1 MSPRRT
7 LLPALGD
14 APLAPFPPTTTAL
27 KQPNGL
33 LAWGGGLEP
42 ERLLAAYRQGVF
54 PWYSAGDPILWWSP
68 DPRCVLLPGQ
78 VHISRRTRRRFNSGA
93 FRLEA
98 DSAFAEVVNACAAP
112 RAGQPGTWI
121 TPDMFEA
128 YCALHRAGYAHSV
141 EVWSGNLLAGGIY
154 GIALGRMF
162 YGESMFSRKPDAS
175 KIALIALCRFLQ
187 SANFGLLDCQ
197 VPNPHLKSMGAAE
210 ISRQEFEARLRE
222 LVAEPGIPGLW
233 TGMLDV
239 KHRW

>member
-1 MSPRRT
+1 
-7 LLPALGD
+7 
-14 APLAPFPPTTTAL
+14 
-27 KQPNGL
+27 
-33 LAWGGGLEP
+33 
-42 ERLLAAYRQGVF
+42 
-54 PWYSAGDPILWWSP
+54 
-68 DPRCVLLPGQ
+68 VLLPGQ

-98 DSAFAEVVNACAAP
+98 DSAFAEVINACAAP

-121 TPDMFEA
+121 TQDMREG

-141 EVWSGNLLAGGIY
+141 EVWRGNLLAGGIY

-162 YGESMFSRKPDAS
+162 YGESMFSREPDAS

-197 VPNPHLKSMGAAE
+197 VPNPHLASMGAVE

-222 LVAEPGIPGLW
+222 LVAEPEIPGPW
-233 TGMLDV
+233 MGMLDV
-239 KHRW
+239 NHRW